1 MTAADA
7 AGTASPGGIAAPP
20 PPPGP
25 GVQPPF
31 VAPPTDGTRQRR
43 WLAIGLATGFVV
55 LVCIGGLI
63 GAGSLVVLGTQ
74 VVRDEATAKVTEYLT
89 AVRDG
94 EYLRA
99 YGLLC
104 DERQARESERE
115 FVNENLG
122 GPRVRDF
129 TVGSAE
135 LSDDIRVP
143 ATIRYADG
151 TVDTVDFVMAQDGRT
166 GDVEV
171 CQVED

>member
-1 MTAADA
+1 MTAESA
-7 AGTASPGGIAAPP
+7 AGITVPP

-43 WLAIGLATGFVV
+43 WLAIGLAAGFVV
-55 LVCIGGLI
+55 LVCIGGLV
-63 GAGSLVVLGTQ
+63 GLGSLVVLGTQ
-74 VVRDEATAKVTEYLT
+74 VVRDQASAAVTEYLT

-99 YGLLC
+99 YSMLC
-104 DERQARESERE
+104 DERQARVSERE
-115 FVNENLG
+115 FVNDNLD
-122 GPRVRDF
+122 GPRVSDF
-129 TVGSAE
+129 TVGRAE

-143 ATIRYADG
+143 TTIRYADG
-151 TVDTVDFVMAQDGRT
+151 TVDTVDFLMAQDSRT

-171 CQVED
+171 CGMES